1 MKLLNQENIKK
12 NQVQTVQQFK
22 VLAYLKK
29 EFNLDKVS
37 LYLIDRYTIK
47 LVDAFNK
54 VVYFKYNSQTKE
66 VDFYE
71 KNQKN
76 KESER

>member
-1 MKLLNQENIKK
+1 MKLLNHENIRK

-22 VLAYLKK
+22 VLTHLKK
-29 EFNLDKVS
+29 EFNLDEVN

-47 LVDAFNK
+47 LIDRFNK
-54 VVYFKYNSQTKE
+54 VGYFKYNSQTKT

-71 KNQKN
+71 NNQKN